1 MSQHVSSPGDESQ
14 KGRTY
19 LLVVLCETAVII
31 ALWWFGRVFS
41 R

>member
-1 MSQHVSSPGDESQ
+1 MSQHVPTAGDESRM
-14 KGRTY
+14 GRTY
-19 LLVVLCETAVII
+19 VLVALCEAAVIL

>member
-1 MSQHVSSPGDESQ
+1 MSPHVPSAGDESRM
-14 KGRTY
+14 GTTY
-19 LLVVLCETAVII
+19 VLVALCETAVII

>member
-1 MSQHVSSPGDESQ
+1 MSQHVPSAGDQSQ
-14 KGRTY
+14 MGRTY
-19 LLVVLCETAVII
+19 VLVAVCEAVVIL

>member
-1 MSQHVSSPGDESQ
+1 MSQHVPSPGDESRM
-14 KGRTY
+14 GSTY
-19 LLVVLCETAVII
+19 RLVILCEAAVII

>member
-14 KGRTY
+14 MGRTY
-19 LLVVLCETAVII
+19 WLVALCETAVIV
-31 ALWWFGRVFS
+31 ALWWFGRIFS